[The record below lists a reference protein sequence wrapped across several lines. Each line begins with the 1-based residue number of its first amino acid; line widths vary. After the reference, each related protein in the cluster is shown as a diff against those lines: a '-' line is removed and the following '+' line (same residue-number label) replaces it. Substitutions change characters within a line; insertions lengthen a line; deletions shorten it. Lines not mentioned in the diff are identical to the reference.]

1 MLRINEHWEEVNTLE
16 DVSKVIREYYNPE
29 LADKMDYL
37 LEQMFDAFT
46 NKIEELTEQVNPFV
60 YDDWDDDDEWYED

>member
-1 MLRINEHWEEVNTLE
+1 MLRINGHWEEINTLD
-16 DVSKVIREYYNPE
+16 DVSKVIREHYNPE

-46 NKIEELTEQVNPFV
+46 NKIEELTEQINPFV

>member
-16 DVSKVIREYYNPE
+16 DVSKIIREYYNPE
-29 LADKMDYL
+29 LADKMDCL

>member
-1 MLRINEHWEEVNTLE
+1 MNIGKEVNTLE

>member
-46 NKIEELTEQVNPFV
+46 NKIEELEEQVNPFV